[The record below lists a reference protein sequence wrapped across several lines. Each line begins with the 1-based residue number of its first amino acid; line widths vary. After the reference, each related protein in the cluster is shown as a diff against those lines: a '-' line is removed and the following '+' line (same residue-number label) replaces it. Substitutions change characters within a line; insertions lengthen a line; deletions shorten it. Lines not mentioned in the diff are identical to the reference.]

1 MDRLRWDN
9 IARAAAVVAV
19 IALVVAWPR
28 LKGAPPSLPP
38 AAAKPVS
45 IEDPALPAVP
55 EQPAREPKPR
65 RRAKPQ
71 HRRIKPR
78 QRASRRRREPAR
90 SAPAPAPHAVAPVVP
105 QAEPPAP
112 QPPPAPSASDLAAHE
127 FAVP

>member
-19 IALVVAWPR
+19 IALVVAWPH

-45 IEDPALPAVP
+45 LEDPALQAAP
-55 EQPAREPKPR
+55 ERSAPEPRPRAKPR
-65 RRAKPQ
+65 HRRAKP
-71 HRRIKPR
+71 RP
-78 QRASRRRREPAR
+78 RASRPRHERAQSVPA
-90 SAPAPAPHAVAPVVP
+90 AAPHAAP
-105 QAEPPAP
+105 QAAPPAQPPAP
-112 QPPPAPSASDLAAHE
+112 PPPPAPSASDLAAHE